1 LSWLKS
7 KALSQTNNGEQK
19 MATNQDVTSS
29 NLGAKMLESA
39 GTAFGAKFAIVKEFA
54 KAETEKLAITLRMII
69 AGKLANE
76 ISRSE
81 AKILLNQQ
89 KIAASAVLTAVEGM
103 GIAAVQAA
111 INAALKVVKD
121 FINGRIGFALI

>member
-1 LSWLKS
+1 
-7 KALSQTNNGEQK
+7 
-19 MATNQDVTSS
+19 MATDTSVTAS
-29 NLGAKMLESA
+29 NLGEKMLESA
-39 GTAFGAKFAIVKEFA
+39 KTSLGAKFASVKQFA

-69 AGKLANE
+69 EASLTGE
-76 ISRSE
+76 ISKSE

-89 KIAASAVLTAVEGM
+89 KVAASAVLTSIEGM

-121 FINGRIGFALI
+121 FVNGKVGFSLL